1 MRNRSFRKMKQFP
14 SLRAAAN
21 LGRIGQE
28 KNKGPSVLTIAQSVP
43 EACLIGGEGPAL
55 AARVAASGGLWFAAD
70 PDDVLVEGDIIAGWR
85 ARVGGV
91 DLRPSAPN
99 AGGSQFDTGT
109 PSFILRTGMHCG
121 FTLAGAVPRATR
133 FTAAVIFSAPADDIR
148 SLFALNTGATNDMI
162 FLSEAEG
169 QIFAKDRA
177 GGVGVYLP
185 APPNGQKRHGR
196 WRMAILSYTG
206 RALHLWADGAQAIG
220 AGVAVGMEG
229 PCDLFVG
236 CRSNRAGLAKTLGAG
251 RIRDVLFWD
260 GRALLAE
267 EGSAELAALHR
278 YFRWTTA

>member
-1 MRNRSFRKMKQFP
+1 M
-14 SLRAAAN
+14 
-21 LGRIGQE
+21 
-28 KNKGPSVLTIAQSVP
+28 LTLAQTVP
-43 EACLIGGEGPAL
+43 EACLIGGEGAAL
-55 AARVAASGGLWFAAD
+55 AAAVAASGGLWFAAH
-70 PDDVLVEGDIIAGWR
+70 PDDVLVEGDAITGWR

-99 AGGSQFDTGT
+99 AGGSRYDLDSQ
-109 PSFILRTGMHCG
+109 SFMLRSGVHCG
-121 FTLAGAVPRATR
+121 FTLAGAAPRATR
-133 FTAAVIFSAPADDIR
+133 FTAAVIFAAPDDDIR
-148 SLFALNTGATNDMI
+148 SLFALNTGAANDMI

-185 APPNGQKRHGR
+185 SPRRHGR

-206 RALHLWADGAQAIG
+206 RELHLWADGAKAMG
-220 AGVAVGMEG
+220 AGVAVGMDG
-229 PCDLFVG
+229 PADLFVG

-267 EGSAELAALHR
+267 EASPELAALHR
-278 YFRWTTA
+278 YFRWTAA